1 MKNFKSLPTDKENI
15 ILKENNFKRDR
26 WKSYFRLNTQ
36 RITIMAMLLAFNLFL
51 SWLSV
56 ILFSLIPIYNFLRI
70 EISFF
75 SFLICWKLINGFYAM
90 LLVFPATWMR
100 FIGIDPLAEPIGV
113 LAMNLSDSFSLGMFI
128 LFAWIFRTKVV
139 LKVKYGV
146 YIKLLIVSLIV
157 ISLTSLW
164 NTFLNFS
171 FLLKLYGA
179 EGLKTL
185 PFALILIGFNYLKF
199 TLNYGIFISIYK
211 TIDKIAPR
219 DF

>member
-15 ILKENNFKRDR
+15 ILKDKNLKKDR

>member
-1 MKNFKSLPTDKENI
+1 MKKFKSLPTNKENI
-15 ILKENNFKRDR
+15 ILKDKNLKKDR

-36 RITIMAMLLAFNLFL
+36 RITIMATLLAFNLFL

-211 TIDKIAPR
+211 KIDKIAPR

>member
-15 ILKENNFKRDR
+15 ILKDKNLKKDR

-179 EGLKTL
+179 EGLKNL